1 MKNRRGIAGR
11 LAGHAL
17 RAGLLVAALGCAA
30 RTPSAK
36 RAAIG
41 GTTERPETAV
51 APAPETLSVASPVP
65 ATATTTAPRAP
76 AVRREPAAPDPA
88 APVLPSDYPVT
99 LGTRRQGLIERGLRL
114 GAEDVGYYMDVQEA
128 RLRQAGGSA
137 LRITRRGASVL
148 LELPGQLTFE
158 IGSAR
163 LSAGAIAALSS
174 VAKVLVD
181 YRLTIVS
188 VEGHTDDSGDSASN
202 RTLSEQRAAAVAR
215 QLIAKGVEVERLVV
229 VGYGSERP
237 VADNTTEVG
246 REANRRVVLRVDA
259 LQR

>member
-1 MKNRRGIAGR
+1 MAAGR
-11 LAGHAL
+11 AL
-17 RAGLLVAALGCAA
+17 YAGLLLALLGCAA
-30 RTPSAK
+30 RTPPVK

-41 GTTERPETAV
+41 GTTERPEPAV
-51 APAPETLSVASPVP
+51 SPLPETLSVAAPVP
-65 ATATTTAPRAP
+65 ATTAPRVP

-88 APVLPSDYPVT
+88 APVLPSDYAST

-137 LRITRRGASVL
+137 LHITRRGSSVI
-148 LELPGQLTFE
+148 LELPGRLTFE

-163 LSAGAIAALSS
+163 LSAGAIAALTS

-188 VEGHTDDSGDSASN
+188 VDGHTDDSGDAGSN